1 MDITFFRDTK
11 KVCTVVKIPGRAF
24 RIKIVAST
32 RIQKRKLVNNDNVKK
47 YIT

>member
-1 MDITFFRDTK
+1 MDTAFFKDTK
-11 KVCTVVKIPGRAF
+11 KVCTVAKIPGMAF

-32 RIQKRKLVNNDNVKK
+32 RIQKRKLVNNVKK

>member
-1 MDITFFRDTK
+1 MDTVFFKDTK
-11 KVCTVVKIPGRAF
+11 KVCAVVNIPGMAI

-32 RIQKRKLVNNDNVKK
+32 RIQKRKLVNNVKK